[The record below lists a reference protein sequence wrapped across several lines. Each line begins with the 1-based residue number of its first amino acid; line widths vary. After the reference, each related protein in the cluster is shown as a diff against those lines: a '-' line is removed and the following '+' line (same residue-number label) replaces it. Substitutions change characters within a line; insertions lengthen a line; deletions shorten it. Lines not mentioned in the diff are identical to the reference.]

1 MNTPIQRA
9 YRKKIN
15 SQGWMFLGGEV
26 QKITAKNISVTGV
39 LVQLENNNVA
49 YAGKRILQNLAAA
62 KSIDF
67 LFPKLRLSG
76 EAKVVRVE
84 SASNDQIILAM
95 QFNNLA
101 SNINHPVFKRKSFRK
116 EIAIPGRIL
125 LNGDYHKFVSVNM
138 SSGGFM
144 LQLSEIISVEKNHIT
159 QFEFETLKLKGFAK
173 IVWIANPENPKTLMG
188 LQYVKPNKPNKANK
202 TEDNGGE
209 TENKL
214 H

>member
-1 MNTPIQRA
+1 MNSPTHRA

-15 SQGWMFLGGEV
+15 TQGWMFLGGEV

-39 LVQLENNNVA
+39 LVQLENKNMA

-84 SASNDQIILAM
+84 SASNDQIMLAM
-95 QFNNLA
+95 QFNHLA
-101 SNINHPVFKRKSFRK
+101 NNIDRPVFKRKSYRK
-116 EIAIPGRIL
+116 EIAVPGRIL

-144 LQLSEIISVEKNHIT
+144 LCLPETISIDNNHVT
-159 QFEFETLKLKGFAK
+159 HFEFEGLKLKGFAK
-173 IVWIANPENPKTLMG
+173 IIWIANPEDTQTLMG
-188 LQYVKPNKPNKANK
+188 LQYVKPHK
-202 TEDNGGE
+202 TKDNGGK
-209 TENKL
+209 TEGKL